1 MKMSER
7 INLRQLLFYTIAY
20 LIPFF
25 LVIAYDKLILS
36 RLWYVAPGDCV
47 TGNYGLGLNWLT
59 FNPLAIFHLPMYSF
73 QELFAIIIK
82 FIGFP
87 DDFVVTGYL
96 QKFHDIG
103 IIINIMILIA
113 TAIWFAYFAK
123 LLELNIIA
131 VFLCGLLVASMPA
144 ITIIITSWYAPNFTI
159 GILLIPPAI
168 TILYAVKTGNFH
180 LRSFF
185 IALAVIGFCFSN
197 HFSSMIVP
205 VALIIS
211 IPISSYDKLNSVI
224 GAGSEKFG
232 IKILF
237 VYLLHFAFIV
247 DISVAIMY
255 HPALFII
262 FRKHPI
268 IISVVIIL
276 LSLVILLSM
285 YYLKARK
292 LLVANLIKYVS
303 TPLLTGW
310 ALGANVL
317 IPYWGISAS
326 KAFLYKGMADPRLPF
341 TEVLRRFDIF
351 YFAKQLWWNWIIL
364 FILLYGIVSCFRLLS
379 KHNKTTKT
387 IIFIHLAVTLT
398 LLLNI
403 LIAMNVTMIGNTL
416 ITGNE
421 VRYFVPML
429 FIIPIFVYYLF
440 KIKPI
445 GYKFIVC
452 LLLVLS
458 SLSFYE
464 YVKYINVY
472 NAETNALFI
481 KADKII
487 DQHLDKYPNASIICK
502 NTSVPERCA
511 ILLAFHNYRTPRS
524 FDKLNL
530 AGLSKHRIVYF
541 HCTDENSKEA
551 EFAKF
556 IRTNKFIK
564 PILVLPE
571 SYVIE

>member
-1 MKMSER
+1 MPAR
-7 INLRQLLFYTIAY
+7 INHRQLLFSTIAY

-25 LVIAYDKLILS
+25 LVIAYDKIILS
-36 RLWYVAPGDCV
+36 RLWYVSPGDCV

-59 FNPLAIFHLPMYSF
+59 LDPLTIFHLPMYSF

-82 FIGFP
+82 FMGFP

-96 QKFHDIG
+96 QKFNNIG
-103 IIINIMILIA
+103 IIINILILIA
-113 TAIWFAYFAK
+113 TAVWFAYFAN
-123 LLELNIIA
+123 LLKLNIIA

-144 ITIIITSWYAPNFTI
+144 ITLIITSWYAPNFTI
-159 GILLIPPAI
+159 GILLIPTALPILHAI
-168 TILYAVKTGNFH
+168 YTGKFH

-185 IALAVIGFCFSN
+185 AALVVIGFCFSN
-197 HFSSMIVP
+197 HFSTMIVP

-211 IPISSYDKLNSVI
+211 ISISSYDKLNIVI
-224 GAGSEKFG
+224 STNKENFGAKTF
-232 IKILF
+232 L
-237 VYLLHFAFIV
+237 VYLLHFVFIV
-247 DISVAIMY
+247 DIFVAILY
-255 HPALFII
+255 YPTFFSISKNYFII
-262 FRKHPI
+262 VSLVT
-268 IISVVIIL
+268 ISLSLTIL
-276 LSLVILLSM
+276 LSL
-285 YYLKARK
+285 YYLKRRK
-292 LLVANLIKYVS
+292 PFVANLIKYVS
-303 TPLLTGW
+303 TPLLAGW
-310 ALGANVL
+310 ALGANFF

-341 TEVLRRFDIF
+341 TEVLRRLDIF

-364 FILLYGIVSCFRLLS
+364 LLLSYGIFFGIKLLL
-379 KHNKTTKT
+379 KKNRTHR
-387 IIFIHLAVTLT
+387 IAVFVQFVVTLT
-398 LLLNI
+398 ILLNI
-403 LIAMNVTMIGNTL
+403 LIAMNVTMVGDKL

-452 LLLVLS
+452 LLFVLS

-464 YVKYINVY
+464 YIKYINAD
-472 NAETNALFI
+472 NAEANAQFI
-481 KADKII
+481 QADKII

-511 ILLAFHNYRTPRS
+511 ILSAFHNYRTPKS
-524 FDKLNL
+524 FDKLKL
-530 AGLSKHRIVYF
+530 TDLSKHRIVYF
-541 HCTDENSKEA
+541 HCTDENSKKA

-556 IRTNKFIK
+556 IRTNNFTK